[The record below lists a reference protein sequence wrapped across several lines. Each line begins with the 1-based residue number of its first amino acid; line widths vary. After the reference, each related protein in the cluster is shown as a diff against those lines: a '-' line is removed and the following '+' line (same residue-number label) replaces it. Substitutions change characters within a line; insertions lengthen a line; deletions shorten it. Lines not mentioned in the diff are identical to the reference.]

1 MISELRGQPL
11 CGSLVG
17 PSAPMRR
24 VHGNGFRCLR
34 MHPPGLCPAA
44 REDQR
49 IDFALL
55 DHTELQITIERRG
68 RYGLPL

>member
-1 MISELRGQPL
+1 VKLRGRPL

-17 PSAPMRR
+17 PSAPMRG
-24 VHGNGFRCLR
+24 VNDNGFRRLR
-34 MHPPGLCPAA
+34 MHPPGLRPAA

-55 DHTELQITIERRG
+55 NHTELQITIERRA
-68 RYGLPL
+68 RYGLPI